1 MYQSWEFYGWIF
13 LFLTIKDLYKNKM
26 ITCLS
31 MWKYITN
38 HIDNHFSIWVI
49 GYGDWHASM
58 VLLRIVIIM
67 DVIKEVNPYWQRET
81 LLLKQL
87 KR

>member
-1 MYQSWEFYGWIF
+1 
-13 LFLTIKDLYKNKM
+13 
-26 ITCLS
+26 
-31 MWKYITN
+31 MWKYITK

-58 VLLRIVIIM
+58 VLLRIIM

-81 LLLKQL
+81 ILVKQL
-87 KR
+87 IRKIV